1 VGELQVRATKQSA
14 QAARSD
20 APAAS
25 ALASDAPDALAC
37 ARSVLEVVPSVMDA
51 LRGAMRAQVGEPLS
65 VPQFRALG
73 FVARHPGSTVGEL
86 AAFLG
91 VTMPTASALVDRLAR
106 TGALQQAED
115 PADRRRQRLQITGSG
130 RALLGGIA
138 SGARRELAER
148 LAACTPC
155 ELVALDAGL
164 AVMRRLAE
172 PAQGQT
178 AVPPAS
184 RAGQGTRKRPFAA
197 CQPATPAVLPTS
209 PTRHQARSKGRRT

>member
-1 VGELQVRATKQSA
+1 MVRATKQSA

-25 ALASDAPDALAC
+25 AVVSDAPDALAC
-37 ARSVLEVVPSVMDA
+37 ARGVMEVVPSVMDT

-73 FVARHPGSTVGEL
+73 FVARQPGGTVGEL

-91 VTMPTASALVDRLAR
+91 VTMPTASALVERLAR
-106 TGALQQAED
+106 AGALRQAED

-148 LAACTPC
+148 LAACTPS

-164 AVMRRLAE
+164 AVMRRLSDPPQGRASAQ
-172 PAQGQT
+172 PAPG
-178 AVPPAS
+178 A
-184 RAGQGTRKRPFAA
+184 RQGTRERALVPRGRESEALHA
-197 CQPATPAVLPTS
+197 LAPSAS
-209 PTRHQARSKGRRT
+209 RHEARSKGRRP